1 MRIRKNAKLSPLLFS
16 SPHAS
21 APEAL
26 QSHVCQLN
34 QSPWDVIPFAQYS
47 SLSNQMEGE
56 EDSFTGNGSLADSNI
71 GAVDESVA
79 SLMDV
84 GEDPSAAMMMIN
96 TDNNKISN
104 NDNDNNI
111 IVAEND
117 NSIIEAKES
126 NDNEF
131 GRRPYRAGSSRSSNS
146 NSNSAG
152 LISGMCQ
159 KNDGKGWQCKRE
171 AIEGYSFCGHHLS
184 LIRSYN
190 STASHYDDNTPTS
203 TTKLK
208 SAAAAAAVEATPAR
222 RTRGRASAAASK
234 KGSTASNNNPYEFYY
249 YSGFGPLWGRKR
261 GERAEIRA
269 AAAAEAEADVA
280 AATRENSGG
289 GSSSHSTPPS
299 SSNTTMTT
307 TTTTA
312 SRLINN
318 EEFDYVD
325 DEDEDDDIGSGADS
339 GKKRMRKPVKARSLK
354 SLM

>member
-56 EDSFTGNGSLADSNI
+56 VDSFTGNGSLADSNI

-84 GEDPSAAMMMIN
+84 GEDPSAATMMIN
-96 TDNNKISN
+96 PDNNKISN
-104 NDNDNNI
+104 NDDDNNI

-117 NSIIEAKES
+117 NRIIGAKVS

-146 NSNSAG
+146 NSAG
-152 LISGMCQ
+152 LISGLCQ

-171 AIEGYSFCGHHLS
+171 AIEGYSFCEHHLS
-184 LIRSYN
+184 LLRSYN
-190 STASHYDDNTPTS
+190 STVSHYDNNTLTI
-203 TTKLK
+203 TTTLK
-208 SAAAAAAVEATPAR
+208 SAAAAAVEATPAR
-222 RTRGRASAAASK
+222 RTRGRAAAAASK
-234 KGSTASNNNPYEFYY
+234 KGSTTSNNNPYEFYY

-269 AAAAEAEADVA
+269 AAVAEADVA

-307 TTTTA
+307 TA
-312 SRLINN
+312 SRLIDNQ
-318 EEFDYVD
+318 EFDYVD
-325 DEDEDDDIGSGADS
+325 DEDEDADIGSGADS